1 MITLDSPGLYP
12 LISSLSQARIRK
24 VKTSLG
30 RRSNSSTF
38 HENCCD
44 APLTG
49 VSSGTDPVSAPSVK
63 ALRSSHCI
71 SARVTPK
78 SSVTSY
84 CSYTHQDL
92 KHRRCPDDSV
102 MTTTAD

>member
-1 MITLDSPGLYP
+1 MISLDSPGLYP
-12 LISSLSQARIRK
+12 LISSLSQARIWK

-44 APLTG
+44 EPLTG

-84 CSYTHQDL
+84 CRFTQEGVL
-92 KHRRCPDDSV
+92 VCRCDEG
-102 MTTTAD
+102 